1 MNDLNEAFNQI
12 GTFEFL
18 LDQLQ
23 EAVDKQEW
31 RKTVDTSH
39 ALIAFLPPYI
49 QNFDDKFKVAWKQTV
64 KPNLVDT
71 ELWEY
76 TTDDN

>member
-1 MNDLNEAFNQI
+1 MVDSTWTVMNDLNEAFNEI

-31 RKTVDTSH
+31 RQIVDTSH

-49 QNFDDKFKVAWKQTV
+49 DNYEKKFQVAWKKTV
-64 KPNLVDT
+64 NH
-71 ELWEY
+71 
-76 TTDDN
+76 DN

>member
-1 MNDLNEAFNQI
+1 MADPPTTWTVMNDLDEAFNQI

-31 RKTVDTSH
+31 RQIVDTSH

-49 QNFDDKFKVAWKQTV
+49 DNYEKKFQVAWKKTV
-64 KPNLVDT
+64 NH
-71 ELWEY
+71 
-76 TTDDN
+76 DN

>member
-1 MNDLNEAFNQI
+1 MADQPTTWTVMNDLDEAFNQI

-31 RKTVDTSH
+31 RQIVDTSH

-49 QNFDDKFKVAWKQTV
+49 DNYEKKFQVAWKKTV
-64 KPNLVDT
+64 NH
-71 ELWEY
+71 
-76 TTDDN
+76 DN

>member
-1 MNDLNEAFNQI
+1 MADSPTTTWTAMNDLNEAFNQI

-23 EAVDKQEW
+23 ACVDEQDKQGI
-31 RKTVDTSH
+31 VDASH

-49 QNFDDKFKVAWKQTV
+49 DNYEKKFQVAWKQTV
-64 KPNLVDT
+64 NN
-71 ELWEY
+71 
-76 TTDDN
+76 DN

>member
-31 RKTVDTSH
+31 RQIVDTSH

-49 QNFDDKFKVAWKQTV
+49 DNYEKKFQVAWKKTV
-64 KPNLVDT
+64 NH
-71 ELWEY
+71 
-76 TTDDN
+76 DN

>member
-1 MNDLNEAFNQI
+1 MADPPTTWQVMNDLDEAFNQI

-31 RKTVDTSH
+31 RQIVDTSH

-49 QNFDDKFKVAWKQTV
+49 DNYEKKFQVAWKKTV
-64 KPNLVDT
+64 NH
-71 ELWEY
+71 
-76 TTDDN
+76 DN

>member
-1 MNDLNEAFNQI
+1 MNDLNEAFNEI

-31 RKTVDTSH
+31 RQIVDTSH

-49 QNFDDKFKVAWKQTV
+49 DNYEKKFQVAWKKTV
-64 KPNLVDT
+64 NH
-71 ELWEY
+71 
-76 TTDDN
+76 DN

>member
-1 MNDLNEAFNQI
+1 MADPPTTWQAMNDLDEAFNQI

-31 RKTVDTSH
+31 RQIVDTSH

-49 QNFDDKFKVAWKQTV
+49 DNYEKKFQVAWKKTV
-64 KPNLVDT
+64 NH
-71 ELWEY
+71 
-76 TTDDN
+76 DN

>member
-1 MNDLNEAFNQI
+1 MVDSTWQVMNDLDEAFNQI

-31 RKTVDTSH
+31 RQIVDTSH

-49 QNFDDKFKVAWKQTV
+49 DNYEKKFQVAWKKTV
-64 KPNLVDT
+64 NHDS
-71 ELWEY
+71 
-76 TTDDN
+76 

>member
-1 MNDLNEAFNQI
+1 MNDLDEAFNQI

-31 RKTVDTSH
+31 RQIVDTSH

-49 QNFDDKFKVAWKQTV
+49 DNYEKKFQVAWKKTV
-64 KPNLVDT
+64 NH
-71 ELWEY
+71 
-76 TTDDN
+76 DN

>member
-1 MNDLNEAFNQI
+1 MADSPTTTWTVMNDLNEAFNEI

-31 RKTVDTSH
+31 RQIVDTSH

-49 QNFDDKFKVAWKQTV
+49 DNYEKKFQVAWKKTV
-64 KPNLVDT
+64 NH
-71 ELWEY
+71 
-76 TTDDN
+76 DN